1 MTLTVTQAGENT
13 QVPSITAQ
21 TFIPDQLIA
30 GPKQI
35 VTRNGTLTG
44 GPFVRGTVL
53 GKITD
58 SGKYT
63 IALSASTD
71 GSQTPTAVLADN
83 ADGSAADVVAGVFLE
98 GEFNSNAVTLGT
110 GITLAAAQDALR
122 PLGIHLKS
130 SVSAADPS

>member
-1 MTLTVTQAGENT
+1 MSLTVTPVGENP
-13 QVPSITAQ
+13 QVPSISAQ

-35 VTRNGTLTG
+35 VTRNVTLTG
-44 GPFVRGTVL
+44 GPYVRGTVL
-53 GKITD
+53 GRITA

-63 IALSASTD
+63 IALSAATD
-71 GSQTPTAVLADN
+71 GSQNPTAILADN
-83 ADGSAADVVAGVFLE
+83 ADGSAADVFAGAFLE
-98 GEFNSNAVTLGT
+98 GEFNSNAVTLGA
-110 GITLAAAQDALR
+110 GVTLAAAQDALR

>member
-1 MTLTVTQAGENT
+1 MTLTVTPVGENPA
-13 QVPSITAQ
+13 VPSVTAQ

-35 VTRNGTLTG
+35 VTRNVTLTG
-44 GPFVRGTVL
+44 GPFVRGSVL
-53 GKITD
+53 GKITA

-63 IALSASTD
+63 LALSASAD
-71 GSQTPTAVLADN
+71 GSQTPTAILADN

-98 GEFNSNAVTLGT
+98 GEFNVNAVTFGT
-110 GITLAAAQDALR
+110 GITAAAATDTLR

-130 SVSAADPS
+130 ALSATDPT

>member
-1 MTLTVTQAGENT
+1 MTLTVTTVGENP
-13 QVPSITAQ
+13 QVPSVTAQ
-21 TFIPDQLIA
+21 TFVPDQLIA

-35 VTRNGTLTG
+35 VTRNVTITG
-44 GPFVRGTVL
+44 GPFVRGAVL
-53 GKITD
+53 GKITA

-63 IALSASTD
+63 VALSASSD
-71 GSQTPTAVLADN
+71 GSQTPTAILADN
-83 ADGSAADVVAGVFLE
+83 ADGSAADVIAGVFLE

-110 GITLAAAQDALR
+110 GITLTAAQDALR

>member
-1 MTLTVTQAGENT
+1 MTLTVTTVGENP
-13 QVPSITAQ
+13 QVPSVTAQ
-21 TFIPDQLIA
+21 TFVPDQLIA

-35 VTRNGTLTG
+35 VTRNVTITG
-44 GPFVRGTVL
+44 GPFVRGAVL
-53 GKITD
+53 GKITA

-63 IALSASTD
+63 VALSASSD
-71 GSQTPTAVLADN
+71 GSQTPTAILADN
-83 ADGSAADVVAGVFLE
+83 ADGSAADAIAGVFLE

-110 GITLAAAQDALR
+110 GITLTAAQDALR

>member
-1 MTLTVTQAGENT
+1 MALNVTTVGENP

-21 TFIPDQLIA
+21 TFVPDQLIA
-30 GPKQI
+30 GPKQV
-35 VTRNGTLTG
+35 VTRNVTITG

-53 GKITD
+53 GKITA

-63 IALSASTD
+63 IALSASSD

-83 ADGSAADVVAGVFLE
+83 ADGSAGDVIAGAILE
-98 GEFNSNAVTLGT
+98 AELNVNAVTLGA
-110 GITLAAAQDALR
+110 GITAAAATDALR

-130 SVSAADPS
+130 SVSAADPT

>member
-1 MTLTVTQAGENT
+1 MSLTVTTVGENP
-13 QVPSITAQ
+13 QVPSFSAQ
-21 TFIPDQLIA
+21 TFVPDQLIA

-35 VTRNGTLTG
+35 VTRNVTLTG
-44 GPFVRGTVL
+44 GPYVRGTVL
-53 GKITD
+53 GKITA

-63 IALSASTD
+63 IALSASAD
-71 GSQTPTAVLADN
+71 GSQNPVAILADN
-83 ADGSAADVVAGVFLE
+83 ADGSAADVVAGAFLE

-110 GITLAAAQDALR
+110 GITLTAAQDALR